1 MTFLHVSAEGKLD
14 IVNRFESVRGKN
26 MSPSIVIVNIASG
39 DPEILNAKTVH
50 SIKEGG
56 HLILRTSR
64 TPLVSWLEQEKIAYS
79 SLDDLY
85 DKVEDFDELSSTIVD
100 YLWSAADL
108 SPVVYAVADC
118 MTDSTVSSLFHS
130 RPADGQLTVVPGVG
144 LSDLFQSAVRS
155 VLSESDLRTV
165 SATAFLS
172 RPYEPNSSVLI
183 TELDNPILA
192 GEVKL
197 RLSTCLDDESKV
209 VYLHHRN
216 SPEMI
221 QLYELDRQAHIDH
234 LSAVLI
240 PGSAYLNRNHFVF
253 HDLISI
259 MDRLRA
265 PDGCPWDKAQTHF
278 SLRPYMIEEAW
289 ECVAAIE
296 QNDPDHLADELG
308 DLLFQIVFHSSIGSD
323 FDEFT
328 MTDVIN
334 SICRKMIHRH
344 PHVFVDNASSPAAAP
359 SVEEWEKLK
368 RSETGS
374 KSVQESLDDVSPA
387 VPALIYA
394 AKIFKKT
401 SILSPS
407 GRSSAEILSD
417 IRQLNKSLDDP
428 STLTNEIFM
437 GSALLLYAELCFS
450 LNLDGEILLHNAVT
464 SYKKR
469 IQLSENVKNNSV
481 SVD

>member
-1 MTFLHVSAEGKLD
+1 
-14 IVNRFESVRGKN
+14 
-26 MSPSIVIVNIASG
+26 MSPSIFIVNIASG
-39 DPEILNAKTVH
+39 DPEILNAKTVYT
-50 SIKEGG
+50 IREGG
-56 HLILRTSR
+56 RLILRTSR

-79 SLDDLY
+79 SLDVIY
-85 DKVEDFDELSSTIVD
+85 DKVEDFDQLSSSIVD
-100 YLWSAADL
+100 YLWSAAAL
-108 SPVVYAVADC
+108 SPVVYAVADW

-130 RPADGQLTVVPGVG
+130 RPADCQLTVIPGVG
-144 LSDLFQSAVRS
+144 LSDLFQSAARS
-155 VLSESDLRTV
+155 VLSGSDLRTV

-172 RPYEPNSSVLI
+172 GPYEPNTSVLI

-197 RLSTCLDDESKV
+197 RLSSCLDDESKV
-209 VYLHHRN
+209 LYFHHQN
-216 SPEMI
+216 TPGMI
-221 QLYELDRQAHIDH
+221 QLYELDRQANIDH

-240 PGSAYLNRNHFVF
+240 PGSAYLNRNHFVL

-265 PDGCPWDKAQTHF
+265 ADGCPWDKVQTHL

-289 ECVAAIE
+289 ECVLAID

-334 SICRKMIHRH
+334 SICRKMIRRH
-344 PHVFVDNASSPAAAP
+344 PHVFGDSVSSSADAP
-359 SVEEWEKLK
+359 SVAEWEKLK

-374 KSVQESLDDVSPA
+374 KSVLESLDDVSPA
-387 VPALIYA
+387 FPALEYA
-394 AKIFKKT
+394 AKIFKKA
-401 SILSPS
+401 SLLSSS

-417 IRQLNKSLDDP
+417 IRQLNRSLDNP
-428 STLTNEIFM
+428 SSLTDETFL
-437 GSALLLYAELCFS
+437 GRALLLYAELCFS

-464 SYKKR
+464 NYKKQ
-469 IQLSENVKNNSV
+469 IQLSENVKNNLV
-481 SVD
+481 SID

>member
-1 MTFLHVSAEGKLD
+1 
-14 IVNRFESVRGKN
+14 

-39 DPEILNAKTVH
+39 DPEMLNAKTVH
-50 SIKEGG
+50 AIREGG
-56 HLILRTSR
+56 RLILRTSR

-85 DKVEDFDELSSTIVD
+85 DKVEDFDQLSSSIAD
-100 YLWSAADL
+100 DLWSAADC
-108 SPVVYAVADC
+108 SPVVYAVADW
-118 MTDSTVSSLFHS
+118 MTDSTVSLLFRS
-130 RPADGQLTVVPGVG
+130 RPADGLLTVIPGVG
-144 LSDLFQSAVRS
+144 LSDLYQSAARS

-165 SATAFLS
+165 SATAFLAG
-172 RPYEPNSSVLI
+172 PYEPNTSVLI

-197 RLSTCLDDESKV
+197 RLSSCLDDESKV
-209 VYLHHRN
+209 VYLHDQD
-216 SPEMI
+216 SPDMI
-221 QLYELDRQAHIDH
+221 MLYELDRLPRIDH

-240 PGSAYLNRNHFVF
+240 PGSGYLSRNRFVLQ
-253 HDLISI
+253 DLLRI

-265 PDGCPWDKAQTHF
+265 PDGCPWDKVQTHL

-289 ECVAAIE
+289 ECVAAID

-328 MTDVIN
+328 MADVIS

-344 PHVFVDNASSPAAAP
+344 PHVFGDHVISSDAAP
-359 SVEEWEKLK
+359 SVAEWEKLK

-387 VPALIYA
+387 LPALKYA
-394 AKIFKKT
+394 AKILKKR
-401 SILSPS
+401 SLLASS
-407 GRSSAEILSD
+407 GRRTTEEILAD
-417 IRQLNKSLDDP
+417 IRRLNSSLDKPASLSDE
-428 STLTNEIFM
+428 TFM
-437 GSALLLYAELCFS
+437 GNALLLYAELCFS
-450 LNLDGEILLHNAVT
+450 LNLDGELLLHNAVT
-464 SYKKR
+464 ELKKN
-469 IQLSENVKNNSV
+469 IQVSEKHDGDLSS
-481 SVD
+481 SD